1 MNVRREEEHIH
12 RLFGGDSEK
21 DPPVSM
27 PNTEVK
33 LLSAESTCLDTDR
46 KDRTPPNFY
55 SSLAQSVEPAAVNRV
70 VVGSSPTGGAISVVR
85 KGYRQSKPQDT
96 ESFLWFF
103 AIYCVFRIICPFS
116 IFFDF
121 NGCFFADFHKNRS
134 RTYDYGLRASI

>member
-1 MNVRREEEHIH
+1 MCEEKEEHIH

-21 DPPVSM
+21 DPPVPI

-70 VVGSSPTGGAISVVR
+70 VVGSSPTGGAKSSLNRIR
-85 KGYRQSKPQDT
+85 FGLLFLLLEKPNQILSNKT
-96 ESFLWFF
+96 K
-103 AIYCVFRIICPFS
+103 P
-116 IFFDF
+116 
-121 NGCFFADFHKNRS
+121 N
-134 RTYDYGLRASI
+134 

>member
-1 MNVRREEEHIH
+1 MCGRKEDIH

-21 DPPVSM
+21 EPPVPI

-70 VVGSSPTGGAISVVR
+70 VVGSSPTGGAKQSLSRTTEAFVL
-85 KGYRQSKPQDT
+85 SKP
-96 ESFLWFF
+96 
-103 AIYCVFRIICPFS
+103 
-116 IFFDF
+116 
-121 NGCFFADFHKNRS
+121 KRS
-134 RTYDYGLRASI
+134 EVGISSARSDVYRHGQRPCINSTASV

>member
-1 MNVRREEEHIH
+1 MNVQSKLNHIH

-21 DPPVSM
+21 DPPVPI

-70 VVGSSPTGGAISVVR
+70 VVGSSPTGGAIKKVS
-85 KGYRQSKPQDT
+85 QSMRYL
-96 ESFLWFF
+96 F
-103 AIYCVFRIICPFS
+103 
-116 IFFDF
+116 
-121 NGCFFADFHKNRS
+121 
-134 RTYDYGLRASI
+134 

>member
-1 MNVRREEEHIH
+1 MCEEKEKHIH

-21 DPPVSM
+21 DPPVPI

-70 VVGSSPTGGAISVVR
+70 VVGSSPTGGAIKKVS
-85 KGYRQSKPQDT
+85 QSMRYL
-96 ESFLWFF
+96 F
-103 AIYCVFRIICPFS
+103 
-116 IFFDF
+116 
-121 NGCFFADFHKNRS
+121 
-134 RTYDYGLRASI
+134 

>member
-1 MNVRREEEHIH
+1 MCEEKEEHIH

-21 DPPVSM
+21 GPPVPI

-70 VVGSSPTGGAISVVR
+70 VVGSSPTGGAIFVVR
-85 KGYRQSKPQDT
+85 KSYNRQKAQDIAYLVL
-96 ESFLWFF
+96 FCYYIL
-103 AIYCVFRIICPFS
+103 
-116 IFFDF
+116 
-121 NGCFFADFHKNRS
+121 
-134 RTYDYGLRASI
+134 

>member
-70 VVGSSPTGGAISVVR
+70 VVGSSPTGGAMISDEIAVTN
-85 KGYRQSKPQDT
+85 KKDGFYANPP
-96 ESFLWFF
+96 FLLQF
-103 AIYCVFRIICPFS
+103 FRII
-116 IFFDF
+116 
-121 NGCFFADFHKNRS
+121 
-134 RTYDYGLRASI
+134 